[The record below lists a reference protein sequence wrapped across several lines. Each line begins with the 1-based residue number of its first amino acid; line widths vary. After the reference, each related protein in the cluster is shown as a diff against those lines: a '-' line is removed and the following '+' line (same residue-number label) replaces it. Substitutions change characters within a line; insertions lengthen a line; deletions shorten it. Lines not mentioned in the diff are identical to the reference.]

1 MRSLYRHRLVL
12 TLTGP
17 ILIALGLPLIVPF
30 AATLLGETMHLQM
43 RLSLPESLLGTLG
56 ILVAWFVI
64 SRTIDVVLSG
74 SDIGGKMTGRLVSA
88 GASVL
93 VLGGGYL
100 LITGTRARRRVPAD
114 HRFDSV
120 GRDHRG
126 RDQRSV
132 LRTEH
137 DARCS
142 GDETDRIPTI
152 QLTQPRC

>member
-17 ILIALGLPLIVPF
+17 IIIALGLPLIVPF
-30 AATLLGETMHLQM
+30 AATLLGETLHLQM
-43 RLSLPESLLGTLG
+43 RLNLPESLLATVG

-74 SDIGGKMTGRLVSA
+74 SEFGGKLAGRLVSA

-100 LITGTRARRRVPAD
+100 LITGSFPLAAITAVVISGLFFTLNTMLDDREQDPPIGR
-114 HRFDSV
+114 HSDSEI
-120 GRDHRG
+120 
-126 RDQRSV
+126 
-132 LRTEH
+132 T
-137 DARCS
+137 
-142 GDETDRIPTI
+142 
-152 QLTQPRC
+152 

>member
-43 RLSLPESLLGTLG
+43 RLSLPESLLATLG

-74 SDIGGKMTGRLVSA
+74 SDIGGRLTGRLVSG

-100 LITGTRARRRVPAD
+100 LITGSIPLAAITAVVISGMFFALNTMLDVRAKRPA
-114 HRFDSV
+114 
-120 GRDHRG
+120 
-126 RDQRSV
+126 
-132 LRTEH
+132 
-137 DARCS
+137 
-142 GDETDRIPTI
+142 
-152 QLTQPRC
+152 